1 LAKDQ
6 RETTHHHLDIG
17 VCFGGGGRQDNTA
30 TTNERVGR
38 GVIIISGSM
47 FSGAMTMATLNS
59 QCNQLSSFDRQWQQ
73 WWRGSKTQLRGLY
86 THQKTKEIL
95 EGQSDDIDWHALL
108 VQCMSCPCLDF
119 WWHSWQAGAE
129 SVVGQLYSIQYKSVF
144 GAPDKVR
151 RCMCEEAR
159 PSRLDFQR
167 KEVKIHHIIAL
178 TQDCWS

>member
-1 LAKDQ
+1 MM
-6 RETTHHHLDIG
+6 
-17 VCFGGGGRQDNTA
+17 A
-30 TTNERVGR
+30 TTNKRVGR
-38 GVIIISGSM
+38 GAIIISGSM
-47 FSGAMTMATLNS
+47 SGGAMTTAMPDS

-73 WWRGSKTQLRGLY
+73 WWRGSKTQLQVLY

-95 EGQSDDIDWHALL
+95 EGQPAHVDWHALL
-108 VQCMSCPCLDF
+108 VQRMSCPCQEF
-119 WWHSWQAGAE
+119 WRHSQQAGAE